1 MIATTI
7 LFYVC
12 MIACFI
18 ACYREDG
25 GHRTFL
31 TPMIDWLERRANRR

>member
-12 MIACFI
+12 MIVCFI
-18 ACYREDG
+18 VCYREDG
-25 GHRTFL
+25 GHRTFAS
-31 TPMIDWLERRANRR
+31 PFIDWLERRANRR